1 MNKITVSDATLRLRS
16 DKSSSGG
23 GYSYGFKS
31 VVETAKLLDRAGV
44 DVIEMG
50 RLRDNKADILILKTV
65 AAAVKNATISVA
77 ADSDTE
83 SIQKIWDTLRLAKKK
98 KICVTLPVSAVQME
112 YMYQKKPDAMIDKI
126 NELVGAA
133 SAVCDDVEF
142 SAVDATRSDPAFLA
156 RALGAAVSAG
166 ASSVTLC
173 DSAGVMLPWE
183 FAELI
188 ESVRPSVGDAAVGAE
203 CSDSMGMAIACAME
217 AIRGGCTVI
226 KTSASGEGLPSL
238 KDISYA
244 ISGRSDA
251 LGAEISVSTTSLR
264 QISANIASIW
274 NEGRGRERF
283 ESGEETT
290 ILLDVRSDIAAVRA
304 AAESIGYDLS
314 DADLAGV
321 YELFSSVASKKKV
334 GKRELEAIIASAA
347 MQVPQTYAL
356 ESYVINSGNI
366 ITSTANIVLKKGER
380 TVSGVSVGDGPIDAA
395 FHAIEQVIGHHYELD
410 DFQIEAVTE
419 GREAVGDA
427 LVKLRSQG
435 KLYSGRG
442 ISTDIVGASIAAYV
456 SALNK
461 IVYEEHQD

>member
-65 AAAVKNATISVA
+65 AAAVKNATISVV

-203 CSDSMGMAIACAME
+203 CSDSTGMAIACAME
-217 AIRGGCTVI
+217 AIRDGCTVI

-244 ISGRSDA
+244 ISGRSDT

-321 YELFSSVASKKKV
+321 YELFSTVASKKKV